1 MAKKKQG
8 NGTSSTSTSDD
19 DAKKT
24 RTFADYT
31 FEEHL
36 EDGTVKPLD
45 LTLNYPREVPKV
57 MEYLE
62 KHREELGIEGKI
74 RVCKKI
80 YS

>member
-8 NGTSSTSTSDD
+8 SASNSTDTGDD
-19 DAKKT
+19 GDKKT
-24 RTFADYT
+24 RSFADYT

-36 EDGTVKPLD
+36 DDGTVKPLG
-45 LTLNYPREVPKV
+45 LTLNYPREAVKV
-57 MEYLE
+57 TEYLE